1 MTQDPRFSRA
11 KTKRPPSRCGD
22 ACAMR
27 ANAVPAREPN
37 SQIQAMLTARRS
49 GWRGGCFHT
58 ATTRDAAVPHQQS
71 SGGIQRP

>member
-1 MTQDPRFSRA
+1 MTQDPRFRRA
-11 KTKRPPSRCGD
+11 KPKRPPSRGGD
-22 ACAMR
+22 ACAAR

-49 GWRGGCFHT
+49 GWRGGWLRT
-58 ATTRDAAVPHQQS
+58 AARDAAVLRQQS